1 MSMMMRTRSRAVGS
15 DLRRIAGSDAGSAM
29 LIVMACLVILFVV
42 STMLITSAEF
52 QVIQS
57 AREVLRVRAMNT
69 ADAGLN
75 AYLAGLRH
83 DGPGFAFNYPSL
95 GPVATSDG
103 TWTASIVET
112 QGAFLVTAAGSV
124 NDGSGTYFSRTVVSR
139 VSYPSYAD
147 YALMGDCDINIGA
160 DATFI
165 GKVGATGSIT
175 NAGKVYAD
183 SSMTQAG
190 ALWAGGAIS
199 DQSGSK
205 PRRTVT
211 AEAPMIHEN
220 LGSKWIDFGQISGDM
235 TNLQSAA
242 TSSSTNFA
250 NLTGS
255 NVIGY
260 RVTLNG
266 ALYSLHSVKGNKFT
280 GGLTYTAISGRQN
293 LPIPAGGVLFF
304 DDDVWVVGSYNAAL
318 TIASSGDVMLTQNIL
333 ATNSG
338 SIYTCGLVAQN
349 NVWIPIAYSTS
360 ELPDTLKIQA
370 ATMAITGQNGVYFD
384 AGGPLRSKAWFVGSR
399 TYAIATGLVSGSG
412 SHAMGFGTRVYD
424 YDQRLNIYTPPNFPV
439 IRNGTLKV
447 MTWQER

>member
-1 MSMMMRTRSRAVGS
+1 MSKTTSTGMKAMGWR
-15 DLRRIAGSDAGSAM
+15 LRRAASSDAGSAM

-42 STMLITSAEF
+42 STMLITTSEF
-52 QVIQS
+52 QVVQS
-57 AREVLRVRAMNT
+57 AREITRVRAMNT

-83 DGPGFAFNYPSL
+83 DGPGFAFNYPGL

-112 QGAFLVTAAGSV
+112 QGAFLVTAVGTV
-124 NDGSGTYFSRTVVSR
+124 NDGSTSGFSRTVVSR

-165 GKVGATGSIT
+165 GKVGATGNIT

-190 ALWAGGAIS
+190 ALWAGGVVN
-199 DQSGSK
+199 DQTGSK
-205 PRRTVT
+205 PRRTVP

-220 LGSKWIDFGQISGDM
+220 LGSSWIDFGQISGDM
-235 TNLQSAA
+235 ATLQSAA

-255 NVIGY
+255 GVLGY
-260 RVTLNG
+260 RITLNG

-280 GGLTYTAISGRQN
+280 GGLTYTPISGQQN
-293 LPIPAGGVLFF
+293 LPIPSGGVLYFN
-304 DDDVWVVGSYNAAL
+304 DDVWVVGSYNAAL
-318 TIASSGDVMLTQNIL
+318 TIASSGDIMLTQNIL

-349 NVWIPIAYSTS
+349 NVWIPIAYPTS

-370 ATMAITGQNGVYFD
+370 ATMAITGQNGVYFT

-399 TYAIATGLVSGSG
+399 TYAVATGLVSGSG
-412 SHAMGFGTRVYD
+412 SGAMGFATRVYD
-424 YDQRLNIYTPPNFPV
+424 YDQRLNIYTPPSFPV
-439 IRNGTLKV
+439 IHNGTLKV
-447 MTWQER
+447 MTWQEK